1 LATAQEAVTYA
12 KSKYRPQVSFNGI
25 AKIGLSG
32 ATNGLGLLG
41 LPASPFWKNLADA
54 FNVNQDIFDFGRTK
68 HALAVARANEEAAGH
83 NVTEV
88 EIRTAE
94 RAKVAFLRVLN
105 AERFVQVSEEDLRE
119 RQQIERKS
127 SEFHEVGL
135 SSKLELDLASV
146 AVRSA
151 ELSLAQRRDDEQ
163 ANWAELFT
171 ALGQPEGQQYQ
182 LVEPSVQLSPPRDLA
197 TDISQA
203 LVNRP
208 DLQSAD
214 ARIQAQEEQIKYAR
228 SLRRPYLGAVFTG
241 GYSRFPALTLGNQTA
256 TGVGL
261 YAPIYTGGGLEA
273 QIEAER
279 HNLEAIRAQ
288 YASEKLAIRNEVSRN
303 HAELLKTLESVQANQ
318 SIARYAEEALRLART
333 RYEVQLTSFVEL
345 ISAEDAT
352 EQARANYAEA
362 LYGYQIA
369 RARLDASVGIQP

>member
-1 LATAQEAVTYA
+1 
-12 KSKYRPQVSFNGI
+12 
-25 AKIGLSG
+25 
-32 ATNGLGLLG
+32 
-41 LPASPFWKNLADA
+41 
-54 FNVNQDIFDFGRTK
+54 
-68 HALAVARANEEAAGH
+68 
-83 NVTEV
+83 
-88 EIRTAE
+88 
-94 RAKVAFLRVLN
+94 
-105 AERFVQVSEEDLRE
+105 VQVGEEDLRE

-182 LVEPSVQLSPPRDLA
+182 LVEPSVQLCPPRDLA

-203 LVNRP
+203 VVNRP

-241 GYSRFPALTLGNQTA
+241 GYARFPALTLGNQTA